1 MKTTITCH
9 QYATGRGPSGYGFI
23 AYSKTDENK
32 QDASF
37 TFSLNKWVGLRFSQL
52 PELSEDED
60 YVLEIDPASTDFRHS
75 GAFLTKN
82 REEGGS
88 SSIYTHVLITKD
100 QPEEAEAL
108 GLLKP
113 ENFLT
118 PDEFSEVTHQTLS
131 MSVEDKDCDIPAADY
146 APLDEEQKKR
156 LGEFLARYWVLLE
169 QKEWS
174 GKGTPELALI
184 LPQMKMKE
192 MIAFFAREVMPR
204 LPKYVRPAVS
214 VAFGAKWNN
223 RGTIPSVCC
232 VLPDNSESPFPCYN
246 PCPDG
251 TNQARP
257 AIPVEQKIGEL
268 LIKGD
273 NSDYPETYKWVE
285 KLAETDNACG
295 NMARGFSL
303 MAFCVQA
310 DLFKEQANPIEN
322 MKKAYTALCKLAEGR
337 YGIAKEKHA
346 YVFLPL
352 LQDVFNLIQNTSE
365 GRIENLGWMLQ
376 EYISLHRSE
385 ANRQILQS
393 TDEMLIKVFSSLGIE
408 QMSGIL
414 SSKWQ
419 DLKAENLS
427 SDRIYDLLGEMEKT
441 LLKKYQGTR
450 EIGPVQSA
458 ISQYVR
464 LNRDAGDKAKNL
476 IDQYRAWLCDPSR
489 VGALLAV
496 LSANDA
502 PVIDNEDLYFALLE
516 QAKDT
521 LIRQGNVKDTILVD
535 DLKVV
540 RKAGERNKQRADKIL
555 KETYPYILKWTH
567 GKGAIS
573 SAEGFGI
580 ISELIRSQPH
590 TKDTIDYAMD
600 LAADNADNKDAAAY
614 LEDVMKKII
623 LSEAADDPEY
633 QEILFKR
640 LQDEP
645 AIVNFLKAAGKAKE
659 ENAKRTNTIVA
670 NAYPIILDW
679 IGQGRRVEDS
689 DFPYIS
695 ELILSQPQTC
705 ETISPS
711 LGFATENVD
720 CQGADVYHKQVL
732 DKILLS
738 PDAETPEYQ
747 GILFEGLQDETS
759 MVGFLQSVSR
769 VKMNNPKRSAMLEG
783 NAFPVIRNWL
793 DQNGK
798 VSKDSFS
805 TIANLF
811 LSQPQTKETIDQ
823 AIDFATSDPDNEQA
837 AGYLKQVTE
846 KMVNI
851 DKADDEYRGILFDK
865 LEEAWGIDPKFRMDE
880 NIRKLLEKTNNQV
893 LSKSGKYLQACEK
906 IKNTRLYE
914 RLEGFFSEAG
924 AESGKALEEKW
935 DDQNARKYSCRW
947 QELSAEDLSNP
958 IRSWF
963 DKNYEASDDKI
974 LFLETS
980 WKDAVSKE
988 SSVYGDT
995 LRKVVK
1001 EKLADEYD
1009 IVWKKET
1016 SQEKRDMLDLLLD
1029 GCKSGEYD
1037 GTLDKC
1043 KGTTAGKARTF
1054 LKDLKALC
1062 DIGMAKKPEAAGK
1075 LILKMRDEKGFENC
1089 IRIDPEIKRE
1099 DDGNLCN
1106 LVTMLLQEIQ
1116 SQPDGTDY
1124 WQVPL
1129 SKLGV
1134 DRNAQVWSEDGY
1146 RMMNVLAFITQKLD
1160 DMKIPELG
1168 TDLKQCL
1175 GEEFMQK
1182 LKSDK
1187 AAEKCFHGDGK
1198 GVLCV
1203 PLYQWLNKVE

>member
-1 MKTTITCH
+1 MKKTITCH

-52 PELSEDED
+52 PELPEDED

-100 QPEEAEAL
+100 QPEGAEVL

-118 PDEFSEVTHQTLS
+118 PDEFSEVTHQKLALA
-131 MSVEDKDCDIPAADY
+131 VEEKDCELPAADD
-146 APLDEEQKKR
+146 APLDEDQKKR
-156 LGEFLARYWVLLE
+156 LGEFLAHYWVLLE

-214 VAFGAKWNN
+214 VSFGTKWNN
-223 RGTIPSVCC
+223 RGTIPGVCC

-246 PCPDG
+246 PCQHG
-251 TNQARP
+251 INQARP
-257 AIPVEQKIGEL
+257 TIPVEQKIGEL

-273 NSDYPETYKWVE
+273 SSVYPETYQWIE

-310 DLFKEQANPIEN
+310 DLFKGQANPIEN

-346 YVFLPL
+346 YIFLPL
-352 LQDVFNLIQNTSE
+352 LQDIFNLIRNTSE
-365 GRIENLGWMLQ
+365 GRVENLGWMLQ
-376 EYISLHRSE
+376 EYISLHRSG
-385 ANRQILQS
+385 ADRQILQP
-393 TDEMLIKVFSSLGIE
+393 TDETLKNVFSSLGIE

-414 SSKWQ
+414 SAKWQ

-427 SDRIYDLLGEMEKT
+427 SDRIYDLLGELEET
-441 LLKKYQGTR
+441 LLGKFQGMR

-464 LNRDAGDKAKNL
+464 LNRDAGDKAKDL
-476 IDQYRAWLCDPSR
+476 VDQYRAWLCDPSR
-489 VGALLAV
+489 VGALLSV
-496 LSANDA
+496 LSAPDA
-502 PVIDNEDLYFALLE
+502 PVIENEDLYFSLLE

-521 LIRQGNVKDTILVD
+521 LISQGNVRDTVLVD
-535 DLKVV
+535 DLKVI

-555 KETYPYILKWTH
+555 KATYPHILKWTH
-567 GKGAIS
+567 GKGVIS
-573 SAEGFGI
+573 SLEGFGI

-590 TKDTIDYAMD
+590 TKETIDDALD

-614 LEDVMKKII
+614 LEDVTKKII
-623 LSEAADDPEY
+623 LSEYADDPEY
-633 QEILFKR
+633 QEKLFKR

-645 AIVNFLKAAGKAKE
+645 SIVNFLKAAGKARE

-670 NAYPIILDW
+670 NAYPVILNW
-679 IGQGRRVEDS
+679 IGSGRRVEDP
-689 DFPYIS
+689 DFPYFS

-705 ETISPS
+705 ETIGPS
-711 LGFATENVD
+711 LGFAAENAD

-738 PDAETPEYQ
+738 PEAEKPEYQ
-747 GILFEGLQDETS
+747 KILFDGLQDETS
-759 MVGFLQSVSR
+759 VVSFLQSAER
-769 VKMNNPKRSAMLEG
+769 VKTNNPKRSAMLQG

-793 DQNGK
+793 EQNGK
-798 VSKDSFS
+798 VSKDSFPA
-805 TIANLF
+805 IANLF

-823 AIDFATSDPDNEQA
+823 AVDFATSDPDNEQA
-837 AGYLKQVTE
+837 AGYLKQLTE
-846 KMVNI
+846 KMVNV

-865 LEEAWGIDPKFRMDE
+865 LEDAWGVDPKFRME
-880 NIRKLLEKTNNQV
+880 ESIRKLLEKTNNQV
-893 LSKSGKYLQACEK
+893 MSKTGKYLQACEK
-906 IKNTRLYE
+906 IKDARLYE
-914 RLEGFFSEAG
+914 CLEGFFSEAG

-935 DDQNARKYSCRW
+935 DDQNSRKYSCKW
-947 QELSAEDLSNP
+947 EELSADDMSSP

-974 LFLETS
+974 LFFETS

-988 SSVYGDT
+988 NSTYGNT
-995 LRKVVK
+995 LRKVVM

-1009 IVWKKET
+1009 TVWKKET
-1016 SQEKRDMLDLLLD
+1016 SQEKRDALDQLLD
-1029 GCKSGEYD
+1029 GCQSVEY
-1037 GTLDKC
+1037 GWVLNKC
-1043 KGTTAGKARTF
+1043 RETTAGKARTF
-1054 LKDLKALC
+1054 LAELKKLC
-1062 DIGMAKKPEAAGK
+1062 AAGMAKSAADAGK

-1089 IRIDPEIKRE
+1089 IRIDPETRRE

-1116 SQPDGTDY
+1116 SRPEGTDY

-1134 DRNAQVWSEDGY
+1134 DRNVQVWSEDGY
-1146 RMMNVLAFITQKLD
+1146 RTMNVLAFITQKLD
-1160 DMKIPELG
+1160 DMKITELG

-1175 GEEFMQK
+1175 GDEFMQK

-1187 AAEKCFHGDGK
+1187 SAEKCFHGDGK
-1198 GVLCV
+1198 GVLSE
-1203 PLYQWLNKVE
+1203 PLYQWLNRVD